1 MLWSWILA
9 AFGVTTMFFAGRMK
23 WWAWPIGIFTEGM
36 WIYYSIISEQYG
48 FIVASLAYI
57 VVYLK
62 NTKTWYRK
70 GKTNASGE

>member
-48 FIVASLAYI
+48 FIVASLA
-57 VVYLK
+57 
-62 NTKTWYRK
+62 
-70 GKTNASGE
+70 